1 MEWAGDWKYFFEIFL
16 RNIESI
22 VFNDNIPI
30 VDCPI
35 DF

>member
-1 MEWAGDWKYFFEIFL
+1 MEWAGDWKYFLEILKITF
-16 RNIESI
+16 
-22 VFNDNIPI
+22 FNDNIPI